1 MTKATGGFH
10 RIAIAALLCFAA
22 CATPVAA
29 ASPMPVDEPS
39 APQAETPY
47 SNFLPPLDGLAL
59 PSEQGVFQAFIAK
72 LGAGG
77 SNPAATLA
85 AADEALGKLPAP
97 TKVRGFVQFVRATLL
112 QILNRPLDAAD
123 AAAESAQLLRG
134 YSGPL
139 ILAFTINAYLNRT
152 DLATEYLMRAVD
164 TDPTTART
172 IDDYEIDNLMRRLDG
187 FHDDVRERTVS
198 DRLLQIGWE
207 GKHLD
212 SRSGLAAQAI
222 KLHIIDGDPAGAKAL
237 VPKLLTPSDSRDL
250 LMMKQYS
257 AVWPD
262 IETWAG
268 PELKQQWSIYLNEAK
283 ARWEAGRTSLAARDY
298 LSALESAGD
307 FETAASEM
315 LPLFDAPKKD
325 EELVFMV
332 PRLADVLS
340 ELGRWDEA
348 EQLYQR
354 AEQIWPLG
362 SETNAL
368 NVSANYAV
376 LLLREGKPREGLQK
390 MDEVLADARKWG
402 PDVGVT
408 PLAAMQDKRACMLHE
423 LGRNSEAA
431 ISAAQAL
438 AVETGSTAA
447 MLHLCLGDAAAAKRD
462 LLRALDNETT
472 REDVVRFMQPS
483 DSPPLPSDYGRRM
496 YAAEM
501 ALRSDLDVI
510 RAVSKYGR
518 ILPWPVNAGV
528 AGSGEQ

>member
-1 MTKATGGFH
+1 VTKATGGFH
-10 RIAIAALLCFAA
+10 RTAIAALLCFAA
-22 CATPVAA
+22 CAAPPAA
-29 ASPMPVDEPS
+29 ASPTPPDEPS
-39 APQAETPY
+39 APRAEAPY
-47 SNFLPPLDGLAL
+47 SNYLPPLDSLAL
-59 PSEQGVFQAFIAK
+59 PSEQSVFEDFVTKERA
-72 LGAGG
+72 AGK
-77 SNPAATLA
+77 NPAASLA
-85 AADEALGKLPAP
+85 AADEALGELTAP
-97 TKVRGFVQFVRATLL
+97 TRLRGFVQFLRAGALVA
-112 QILNRPLDAAD
+112 LNRPLDAAD
-123 AAAESAQLLRG
+123 AVQESARLLRG
-134 YSGPL
+134 YSAPL
-139 ILAFTINAYLNRT
+139 ILAFTIDAHLNRT
-152 DLATEYLMRAVD
+152 DSATEYLMRAVD
-164 TDPTTART
+164 ADPTTART
-172 IDDYEIDNLMRRLDG
+172 IDDYEIGNLMGRLSG
-187 FHDDVRERTVS
+187 FHDETRERAVS

-212 SRSGLAAQAI
+212 SRSNLAAQAI
-222 KLHIIDGDPAGAKAL
+222 KLHISNGDPAGAKAL
-237 VPKLLTPSDSRDL
+237 VPRLLTPSDSRDL

-268 PELKQQWSIYLNEAK
+268 PQLKQQWSIYLSEAK
-283 ARWEAGRTSLAARDY
+283 ARWEAGRTTQTARDY
-298 LSALESAGD
+298 LSALQSAGD
-307 FETAASEM
+307 YEGAAREI
-315 LPLFDAPKKD
+315 LPLFDAPQKD

-340 ELGRWDEA
+340 ELGRWNEA
-348 EQLYQR
+348 EKLYQR
-354 AEQIWPLG
+354 AQQIWPLG
-362 SETNAL
+362 SEPNAL

-376 LLLREGKPREGLQK
+376 LLLREGKAREGLQQ

-447 MLHLCLGDAAAAKRD
+447 TLHLCLGDSAAAKRD

-501 ALRSDLDVI
+501 ALRSDPDVI

-518 ILPWPVNAGV
+518 ILPWPVNAR
-528 AGSGEQ
+528 AASSGEQ